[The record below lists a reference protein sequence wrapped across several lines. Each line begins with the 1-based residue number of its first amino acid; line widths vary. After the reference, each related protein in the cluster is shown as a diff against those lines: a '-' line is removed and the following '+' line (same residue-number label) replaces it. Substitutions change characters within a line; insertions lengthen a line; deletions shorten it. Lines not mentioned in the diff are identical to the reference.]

1 MEESEQ
7 PKKFS
12 RKKETQEEKLSKVE
26 IKACEQSRLKAVFNE
41 FCNYEE
47 EPSSDEDSKEKRYK
61 KKIEERAN
69 AKKMKVPT
77 SKFVSQTMLKTQKKK
92 QKKKKKKTTK
102 TMTKKKKK
110 KKQKKSFHLKQ

>member
-92 QKKKKKKTTK
+92 AKEKKEKD
-102 TMTKKKKK
+102 
-110 KKQKKSFHLKQ
+110 S